1 VWIAV
6 KLWPMG
12 TNYKVTRL
20 SSLGMH
26 FMCVLHKRWCGATRL
41 RTFYLLIF
49 EKKQQWLRTL
59 NIFSLSKHKYLNKF
73 TNININLIRIV
84 KKTLITYHSNYASK
98 KGIICWYLFIKILIN
113 TWVVWNSRFWPY
125 TAPPRHHLYPLP
137 ALYYATE
144 LPPLP
149 TSSHILR

>member
-20 SSLGMH
+20 SSLGTH
-26 FMCVLHKRWCGATRL
+26 FMCVLHKRWCGAKR
-41 RTFYLLIF
+41 
-49 EKKQQWLRTL
+49 LRTL

-84 KKTLITYHSNYASK
+84 KINLITYHSNYASK

-113 TWVVWNSRFWPY
+113 TWVVWNSQFWFLS
-125 TAPPRHHLYPLP
+125 ASPPDRHKR
-137 ALYYATE
+137 ATTP
-144 LPPLP
+144 PPLP
-149 TSSHILR
+149 TSCNILS